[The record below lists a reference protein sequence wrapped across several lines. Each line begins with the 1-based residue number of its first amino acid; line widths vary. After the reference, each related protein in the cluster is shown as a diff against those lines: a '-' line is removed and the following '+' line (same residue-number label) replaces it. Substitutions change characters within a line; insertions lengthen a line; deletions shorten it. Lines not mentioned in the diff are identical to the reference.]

1 MLKVSRYEL
10 ILEVIKEKRNI
21 KVEELIERLNVS
33 EATIRRDLTFLEN
46 AGKIRRVY
54 GGAIL
59 VDTQEE
65 SLIYKKEIYSEE
77 KERIGKFAASLV
89 ESGSTIYL
97 DAGTS
102 VFAMIKYLA
111 GIENIKV
118 VTNGLSHI
126 EELYNKKIETYLIGG
141 KMKMLTGALVGASA
155 VLSLKSFNFDLAFMG
170 ANGIDIEGYS
180 TPDSEE
186 ALIKSEAAS
195 KANKT
200 YFLCD
205 ESKLKKKSLINFYNL
220 EDSYLITNAKEVNE
234 EIKSKLK
241 GLYIVNW

>member
-1 MLKVSRYEL
+1 MLKISRYEL
-10 ILEVIKEKRNI
+10 ILEVIKERKNI

-33 EATIRRDLTFLEN
+33 EATIRRDLTFLEK
-46 AGKIRRVY
+46 AGKIRRVH

-89 ESGSTIYL
+89 ESGNTIYL

-118 VTNGLSHI
+118 ITNGLSHI
-126 EELYNKKIETYLIGG
+126 DELYSKKIETYLIGG

-155 VLSLKSFNFDLAFMG
+155 VLSLKNFNFDLAFMG
-170 ANGIDIEGYS
+170 ANGIDINGYS

-186 ALIKSEAAS
+186 ALIKSEVS
-195 KANKT
+195 KRAKRS

-205 ESKLKKKSLINFYNL
+205 ESKFNKNSLINFCNL
-220 EDSYLITNAKEVNE
+220 EDSYLITNAKEIDEN
-234 EIKSKLK
+234 IKSKLK
-241 GLYIVNW
+241 GLYIVS

>member
-1 MLKVSRYEL
+1 MLKISRYEL

-46 AGKIRRVY
+46 AGKIRRVH
-54 GGAIL
+54 GGAISI
-59 VDTQEE
+59 DTQEE
-65 SLIYKKEIYSEE
+65 SLLYKKEIYSEE
-77 KERIGKFAASLV
+77 KERIGKFASSLV

-111 GIENIKV
+111 GIENIRV

-170 ANGIDIEGYS
+170 ANGVDINGYS

-205 ESKLKKKSLINFYNL
+205 ESKFTKKSLINFYNL
-220 EDSYLITNAKEVNE
+220 EDSYLITNAKEINE
-234 EIKSKLK
+234 DIKSKLK

>member
-10 ILEVIKEKRNI
+10 ILEVIREKRNI

-33 EATIRRDLTFLEN
+33 EATIRRDLNFLEK
-46 AGKIRRVY
+46 AGKIRRVH

-65 SLIYKKEIYSEE
+65 SLLYKKEIYSEE

-89 ESGSTIYL
+89 KSGNIIYL

-102 VFAMIKYLA
+102 VSAMIKYLS

-118 VTNGLSHI
+118 VTNGLNHI
-126 EELYNKKIETYLIGG
+126 EELCNKKIESYLIGG
-141 KMKMLTGALVGASA
+141 KIKMLTGALVGASA
-155 VLSLKSFNFDLAFMG
+155 VLYLKSFNFDLAFMG
-170 ANGIDIEGYS
+170 ANGVDVNGYS
-180 TPDSEE
+180 TPDNEE
-186 ALIKSEAAS
+186 ALIKNEAAS
-195 KANKT
+195 KVKKT

-205 ESKLKKKSLINFYNL
+205 ESKLNKNSLMNFFNL
-220 EDSYLITNAKEVNE
+220 EDSYLITNAKEINE
-234 EIKSKLK
+234 NIKRKLK
-241 GLYIVNW
+241 GLYIVN

>member
-1 MLKVSRYEL
+1 MIKVLKVSRYEL
-10 ILEVIKEKRNI
+10 IFEVIKEKKNI
-21 KVEELIERLNVS
+21 KIEELIERLNVS
-33 EATIRRDLTFLEN
+33 EATIRRDLTFLEK
-46 AGKIRRVY
+46 AGKIRRVH

-77 KERIGKFAASLV
+77 KEK
-89 ESGSTIYL
+89 TIYL

-155 VLSLKSFNFDLAFMG
+155 VLSIKNFNFDLAFMG
-170 ANGIDIEGYS
+170 ANGIDIDGYS

-220 EDSYLITNAKEVNE
+220 EDSYLITNAKEIDDN
-234 EIKSKLK
+234 IKNKLK
-241 GLYIVNW
+241 DLYIVN

>member
-10 ILEVIKEKRNI
+10 IFEVIKEKKNI
-21 KVEELIERLNVS
+21 KIEELIERLNVS
-33 EATIRRDLTFLEN
+33 EATIRRDLTFLEK
-46 AGKIRRVY
+46 AGKIRRVH

-77 KERIGKFAASLV
+77 KEKIGKFAASLV
-89 ESGSTIYL
+89 ESGNTIYL

-102 VFAMIKYLA
+102 VFAMIKYLS

-118 VTNGLSHI
+118 VTNGVSHI
-126 EELYNKKIETYLIGG
+126 DELNNKRIETYLIGG
-141 KMKMLTGALVGASA
+141 KIKTLTGALVGGTAAMS
-155 VLSLKSFNFDLAFMG
+155 VKNFNFDLAFMG
-170 ANGIDIEGYS
+170 ANAIDINGYS

-186 ALIKSEAAS
+186 ALIKNEAAS

-205 ESKLKKKSLINFYNL
+205 ESKLKKKSFINFYNL
-220 EDSYLITNAKEVNE
+220 EDSYLITNAKEIDNN
-234 EIKSKLK
+234 IKDKLK
-241 GLYIVNW
+241 GLFIVNQ

>member
-10 ILEVIKEKRNI
+10 IFEVIKEKKNI
-21 KVEELIERLNVS
+21 KIEELIERLNVS
-33 EATIRRDLTFLEN
+33 EATIRRDLTFLEK
-46 AGKIRRVY
+46 AGKIRRVH

-77 KERIGKFAASLV
+77 KEKIGKFAASLV

-141 KMKMLTGALVGASA
+141 KMKMLTGALVGSSA
-155 VLSLKSFNFDLAFMG
+155 VLSIKNFDLAFMG
-170 ANGIDIEGYS
+170 ANGIDINGYS

-186 ALIKSEAAS
+186 ALIKNEACT

-205 ESKLKKKSLINFYNL
+205 ESKFNKKSFVNFCNL
-220 EDSYLITNAKEVNE
+220 EDSYLITNAKEINE
-234 EIKSKLK
+234 NIKNKLK
-241 GLYIVNW
+241 YLYIVN

>member
-10 ILEVIKEKRNI
+10 ILEVIREKRNI

-33 EATIRRDLTFLEN
+33 EATIRRDLTFLEK
-46 AGKIRRVY
+46 AGKIRRVH

-59 VDTQEE
+59 VDIQEE
-65 SLIYKKEIYSEE
+65 SLLYKKEIYSEE
-77 KERIGKFAASLV
+77 KENIGKFAASLV

-102 VFAMIKYLA
+102 VFAMIKYLS

-170 ANGIDIEGYS
+170 ANGIDVNGYS

-186 ALIKSEAAS
+186 ALIKNEAAS

-205 ESKLKKKSLINFYNL
+205 ESKLQKKSLVNFYKL
-220 EDSYLITNAKEVNE
+220 EDSYLITNAKEINE

-241 GLYIVNW
+241 GLYIVN

>member
-10 ILEVIKEKRNI
+10 ILEVIKEKKNI
-21 KVEELIERLNVS
+21 KIEELIEKLNVS

-46 AGKIRRVY
+46 SGKIRRVH
-54 GGAIL
+54 GGAISI
-59 VDTQEE
+59 DTQEE
-65 SLIYKKEIYSEE
+65 SILYKKEIYSEE
-77 KERIGKFAASLV
+77 KEKIGKFAASLV
-89 ESGSTIYL
+89 DRGSTIYL

-111 GIENIKV
+111 GIENIRV

-126 EELYNKKIETYLIGG
+126 DELYNKKIETYLIGG
-141 KMKMLTGALVGASA
+141 KIKMLTGALVGGSA
-155 VLSLKSFNFDLAFMG
+155 VLSIKNFNFDLAFMG
-170 ANGIDIEGYS
+170 ANGIDINGYS

-186 ALIKSEAAS
+186 ALIKNEACT

-205 ESKLKKKSLINFYNL
+205 ESKLTKKSFVNFCNL
-220 EDSYLITNAKEVNE
+220 EESYLITNAKEINE
-234 EIKSKLK
+234 NIKNKLK
-241 GLYIVNW
+241 GLHIVN